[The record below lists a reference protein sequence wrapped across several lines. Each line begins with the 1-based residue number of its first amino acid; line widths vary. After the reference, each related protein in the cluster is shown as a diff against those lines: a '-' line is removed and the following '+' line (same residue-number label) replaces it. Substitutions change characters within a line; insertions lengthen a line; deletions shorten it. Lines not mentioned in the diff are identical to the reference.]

1 MLKRVFLLLCLLFP
15 LAAHGALDLNGI
27 TMTASVNK
35 TSLTTEDELTL
46 TVTVDGAA
54 GDFMPQLPS
63 LPAFN
68 VYARSTAKQINNF
81 HAVSTF
87 EYIMLPRFPGKA
99 VIGPITLEYGN
110 KTYKTDPITVTVYRA
125 GSAPQTASSAKT
137 SSGTSSAASAP
148 RKAAPAQA
156 PADMPPLERDLYN
169 LAARN
174 GDKDYFM
181 VAAVSNKNPY
191 VNQTVTLGVR
201 FYYSRPFVD
210 NAPYTDPNISNLFME
225 SVSTSEGR
233 QTIDGKTYGYIERRY
248 AVSGV
253 TAGQAQAGAAS
264 VKYVPAGSVRLSVFD
279 RMFAA
284 VSQEAQTVK
293 SNTVTLNVRSTPA
306 NGRPKS
312 FYGAVGS
319 GYGISASLDR
329 DEVEAGEAVNL
340 TVNVNGPGNL
350 KPTSDLKLPSL
361 PGFKVYDVA
370 SSAGTVPNNGELK
383 SYKIFKTVIVPVSS
397 GTYTVP
403 ALSWSYFDPAAK
415 AYRTIRTK
423 PLEIKVTPSTKAD
436 TGFDF
441 GAQTDLGSGF
451 RQLGQDIR
459 YLKSDLARDDVTFL
473 AKLANLN
480 IVSYLFAA
488 LLLAA
493 GVFALLDK
501 QTLAGRRALARAR
514 AQLKNAWTEEA
525 VADALSAYIHVR
537 YGVHT
542 ASLPL
547 RDISAALKKRGCPA
561 DLIKRFE
568 TLWQRLDAARFAP
581 VDLQGQG
588 TEELARQ
595 TAELMKDMDKGGR
608 A

>member
-1 MLKRVFLLLCLLFP
+1 MRKSLVFLLCLLAP
-15 LAAHGALDLNGI
+15 LALHAALDLNGI

-35 TSLTTEDELTL
+35 TSLTMEDELTL

-68 VYARSTAKQINNF
+68 VYARSAAKQINNF

-99 VIGPITLEYGN
+99 VIGPVTLQYNN
-110 KTYKTDPITVTVYRA
+110 KTYTTEPITVTVYRA
-125 GSAPQTASSAKT
+125 GSAPKTSPAKSSAGTKT
-137 SSGTSSAASAP
+137 SAAAKTPS
-148 RKAAPAQA
+148 AQA

-169 LAARN
+169 QAAKKGN
-174 GDKDYFM
+174 EDYFM
-181 VAAVSNKNPY
+181 VAAVSDKNPY
-191 VNQTVTLGVR
+191 VNQTFTLAIR
-201 FYYSRPFVD
+201 FYYSRPFLD
-210 NAPYTDPNISNLFME
+210 NAPYTEPSISNLFME
-225 SVSTSEGR
+225 SLSSSEGR
-233 QTIDGKTYGYIERRY
+233 QSIDGKTYGYIERRY

-264 VKYVPAGSVRLSVFD
+264 VKFIPAGNVRMSVFD

-284 VSQEAQTVK
+284 VAQEAQTAH
-293 SNTVTLNVRSTPA
+293 SNTVTVNIRPTPQ
-306 NGRPKS
+306 NGQPKS

-319 GYGISASLDR
+319 GYTISAALDR
-329 DEVEAGEAVNL
+329 KEVEAGEAVNL
-340 TVNVNGPGNL
+340 TVTVNGTGNL
-350 KPTSDLKLPSL
+350 KPTADLKLPSL
-361 PGFKVYDVA
+361 AGFKVYDVA
-370 SSAGTVPNNGELK
+370 SSSGAMPNNGELK

-403 ALSWSYFDPAAK
+403 ALDWSYFDPSARE
-415 AYRTIRTK
+415 YRTIRTQ
-423 PLEIKVTPSTKAD
+423 PLEIQVTPSSKTD

-441 GAQTDLGSGF
+441 GARMDLGGGF
-451 RQLGQDIR
+451 RQLGSDIR
-459 YLKSDLARDDVTFL
+459 YLKSGLAKNNTVFL
-473 AKLANLN
+473 AKLAELDF
-480 IVSYLFAA
+480 VCYLFMA

-493 GVFALLDK
+493 GVFALMDK
-501 QTLAGRRALARAR
+501 QTLAGKRNLARAR
-514 AQLKNAWTEEA
+514 AQLKKAWTEEA
-525 VADALSAYIHVR
+525 VADALSVYLQTR

-561 DLIKRFE
+561 ELINRFE

-595 TAELMKDMDKGGR
+595 AAQLMKDMDKGGR